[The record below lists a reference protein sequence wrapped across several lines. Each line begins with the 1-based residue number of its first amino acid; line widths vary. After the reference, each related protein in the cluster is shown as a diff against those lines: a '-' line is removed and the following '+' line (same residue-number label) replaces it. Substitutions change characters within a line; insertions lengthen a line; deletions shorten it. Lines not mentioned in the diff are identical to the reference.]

1 MLGASWPA
9 RPTKPWT
16 IWNAVSEAAELY
28 DERPDSDEA
37 LETLKSRPP
46 RELLSEAEHT
56 PETAA
61 RTREILGLYL
71 DDIRRIKLLTAEQEQ
86 DLARRVQA
94 GDAQAERLL
103 VEANLRLVVTIARRY
118 LNRGLSLLDLIEEGN
133 VGLLHAARKFRP
145 DRGTRFST
153 YATWW
158 IRQAVVRALANQ
170 ARMIRL
176 PVHVELLLGQCA
188 RKRRELTQEL
198 GRAPT
203 TEELAAALGWPAAE
217 VEHLEGLRH
226 QPLSLD
232 SPAGPEGDAKLLDV
246 VEDASGV
253 PGEGLRDILRA
264 RADLAGVI
272 QDLPDPERRVI
283 ILRFGLEGEEPQ
295 TLESIGRRMGVT
307 RERVRQ
313 IEAAALRRLRAL
325 LAARDVRPSDL
336 L

>member
-1 MLGASWPA
+1 VSDGEPA
-9 RPTKPWT
+9 F
-16 IWNAVSEAAELY
+16 
-28 DERPDSDEA
+28 DERPDSDES
-37 LETLKSRPP
+37 LES
-46 RELLSEAEHT
+46 LLSKPANELAEPQQSAERAT
-56 PETAA
+56 
-61 RTREILGLYL
+61 RDREILALYL
-71 DDIRRIKLLTAEQEQ
+71 EDIRRVKLLTPEQEQ

-94 GDAQAERLL
+94 GDAQAERQL

-170 ARMIRL
+170 ARTIRL
-176 PVHVELLLGQCA
+176 PVHVELLLG
-188 RKRRELTQEL
+188 RSTKKRRVLTQEL

-203 TEELAAALGWPAAE
+203 NEELAQALGWPVSE
-217 VEHLEGLRH
+217 VEHLESLRQ

-232 SPAGPEGDAKLLDV
+232 APTGNEGKARLLDV
-246 VEDASGV
+246 VRDTSAV
-253 PGEGLRDILRA
+253 PGEGLAAILRA
-264 RADLAGVI
+264 RADLAGVL
-272 QDLPDPERRVI
+272 QDLPDSERKVLT
-283 ILRFGLEGEEPQ
+283 LRFGLGDEEPM
-295 TLESIGRRMGVT
+295 TLERIGQRLGVT

-313 IEAAALRRLRAL
+313 IESAALRRMRAL
-325 LAARDVRPSDL
+325 LAAREVRPSDL